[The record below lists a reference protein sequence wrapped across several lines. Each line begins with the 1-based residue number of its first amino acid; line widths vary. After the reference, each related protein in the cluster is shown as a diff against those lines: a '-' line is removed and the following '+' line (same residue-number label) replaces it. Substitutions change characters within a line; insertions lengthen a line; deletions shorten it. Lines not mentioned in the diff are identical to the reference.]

1 MSKIVTITFSPCIDK
16 STSVLALMPEKKL
29 KCAAPTLEPG
39 GGGINVSRAIKKLGG
54 ESIAIFPSGGYTGKF
69 FNHLMVNE
77 NITTVVI
84 NALHETRENIIV
96 LDESTNKQYRFGMP
110 GTELMMVEWQRC
122 LAAVEEIDDVAFIIA
137 SGSLPP
143 GVPLNIFAQLA
154 KIAKNKHAKFIVDT
168 SGEALRE
175 ALEEG
180 VYLLKPNMGEL
191 STLASQKKLSKQEAS
206 TIGKSFIQKGKC
218 EVMVISMGAE
228 GAMLVT
234 RDITEIIKPPEVK
247 RKSTVGA
254 GDSMVAGIV
263 YYLSMGKDII
273 DAVKFGVACGTA
285 ATMNNGTELCK
296 KKDADNLYKI
306 IKNEVMLATLDAKAS
321 TKNLTLNLKL
331 FFL

>member
-1 MSKIVTITFSPCIDK
+1 MAKIVTITFSPCIDK
-16 STSVLALMPEKKL
+16 STSVATLMPEKKL
-29 KCAAPTLEPG
+29 KCATPTLEPG

-54 ESIAIFPSGGYTGKF
+54 DSIAIFPSGGYTGKF

-84 NALHETRENIIV
+84 NALHDTRENIIV
-96 LDESTNKQYRFGMP
+96 LDESANNQYRFGMP
-110 GTELMMVEWQRC
+110 GTELMTVEWQRC
-122 LAAVEEIDDVAFIIA
+122 LAAVQEIDDIAFVIA
-137 SGSLPP
+137 SGSLPS
-143 GVPLNIFAQLA
+143 GVPLNIFAELA
-154 KIAKNKHAKFIVDT
+154 KIVRNKNAKFIVDT

-180 VYLLKPNMGEL
+180 VYLLKPNIGEL
-191 STLASQKKLSKQEAS
+191 STLAGRKKISKEEAS
-206 TIGKSFIQKGKC
+206 TIAREIIVKGKC

-234 RDITEIIKPPEVK
+234 RNITEIIKPPNVI

-263 YYLSMGKDII
+263 YYLSMEKNIV

-285 ATMNNGTELCK
+285 ATMNNGTELCRK
-296 KKDADNLYKI
+296 CDADKLYNI
-306 IKNEVMLATLDAKAS
+306 IKNELMLAI
-321 TKNLTLNLKL
+321 
-331 FFL
+331 